1 MHLSGLHGVP
11 GLLPSGR
18 VDDRSRERTLVGAAT
33 AGCPSLVAQT
43 DIDEREEAMHPLL
56 QQFLEKWVW
65 PTAPGARGAPFRLRL
80 TEEKCLKGWE
90 IALQSSLAEIE
101 KGLASGSDD
110 WQQRVA
116 LGGYAAEG
124 VQMSIKQMSA

>member
-1 MHLSGLHGVP
+1 MMPPIL
-11 GLLPSGR
+11 
-18 VDDRSRERTLVGAAT
+18 E
-33 AGCPSLVAQT
+33 
-43 DIDEREEAMHPLL
+43 
-56 QQFLEKWVW
+56 QFLEKWVW
-65 PTAPGARGAPFRLRL
+65 PTAPGVRGAPFRLRL

-90 IALQSSLAEIE
+90 MALQSSLTEIE

-124 VQMSIKQMSA
+124 VQMSIKQMSAQLISVDLTEQERYIDLQRM